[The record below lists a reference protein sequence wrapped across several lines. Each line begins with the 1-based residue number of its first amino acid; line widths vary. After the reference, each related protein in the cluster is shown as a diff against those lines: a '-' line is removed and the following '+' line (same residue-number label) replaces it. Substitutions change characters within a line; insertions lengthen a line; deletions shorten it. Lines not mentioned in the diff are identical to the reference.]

1 MERVSFKI
9 AKALKEAGYP
19 QNKSDYYY
27 KTFYK
32 DEEECC
38 GEIVNTLV
46 ENTTKKDIRKDHTII
61 SSVIFPLIN
70 APAPTDV
77 WLWLWR
83 EKKKDI
89 DITFSADEGGW
100 TFMQNP
106 SPCDC
111 GLYDDPEEAII
122 AAIDYLVDNKL
133 IK

>member
-19 QNKSDYYY
+19 QLRADSSYGVIDGELFNFVGGDDDY
-27 KTFYK
+27 
-32 DEEECC
+32 
-38 GEIVNTLV
+38 L
-46 ENTTKKDIRKDHTII
+46 I
-61 SSVIFPLIN
+61 S
-70 APAPTDV
+70 APYVMDV

-100 TFMQNP
+100 TFIQNP